1 MVIVSK
7 LNTLAIREQIKK
19 EKELEPSQE
28 EVERILSQRKEGEL
42 VMQDIEFMTRSR
54 RARYGFY
61 LDANLKYSFDNYLIK
76 AIAEKWDAAIMITG
90 IEGCLSGDTKI
101 MTSKGNKKIK
111 DINSK
116 NIIVKALDIKKNKVV
131 NAHATITKTG
141 TKEVFKIKTKKGNT
155 VEATEEHRFF
165 VKEKGKIKEKRV
177 YELKKGDKLLCVK

>member
-111 DINSK
+111 
-116 NIIVKALDIKKNKVV
+116 L
-131 NAHATITKTG
+131 
-141 TKEVFKIKTKKGNT
+141 GNF
-155 VEATEEHRFF
+155 ES
-165 VKEKGKIKEKRV
+165 
-177 YELKKGDKLLCVK
+177 